1 MARHTLLID
10 ADDTLWENNIFF
22 EKTIDDFITRLE
34 HLGYT
39 REYIRHILNE
49 TERRNIRQHGYGVRS
64 FRRSLEDTYL
74 KLAGNSARREIV
86 KDIEQ
91 MARELENTPPHILDG
106 VPETLA
112 YLAKHHR
119 LILLTKGEPAE
130 QAAKVERS
138 GLQPYFDAIEIVLEK
153 DSGTYG
159 RMIEQFNI
167 VKSHGWM
174 VGNSPRSDINPGAAV
189 GSERRVHSAFG
200 HVGTGKI
207 RTRKRHRETADSF
220 NVPRTPR
227 TFLEIISLLRRRT
240 LPPRARHPQTQV
252 AGENI
257 QLNGRIRR
265 SLAFEA
271 LPRQPQSGWAQDICS
286 FPKISLASVSESE
299 GLLHFRCRFM
309 LCPLGH
315 RKTIR

>member
-74 KLAGNSARREIV
+74 KLAGNSARREMV

-91 MARELENTPPHILDG
+91 MAHELESTPPHILDG

-138 GLQPYFDAIEIVLEK
+138 GLQPHFDAIEIVLEK
-153 DSGTYG
+153 DPGTYG
-159 RMIEQFNI
+159 RMIEQFKI

-174 VGNSPRSDINPGAAV
+174 VGNSPRSDINPALQSGLNAV
-189 GSERRVHSAFG
+189 FIPHSATWELEKSELES
-200 HVGTGKI
+200 GTGKLLI
-207 RTRKRHRETADSF
+207 LSAFRE
-220 NVPRTPR
+220 
-227 TFLEIISLLRRRT
+227 LR
-240 LPPRARHPQTQV
+240 A
-252 AGENI
+252 
-257 QLNGRIRR
+257 
-265 SLAFEA
+265 
-271 LPRQPQSGWAQDICS
+271 
-286 FPKISLASVSESE
+286 
-299 GLLHFRCRFM
+299 HF
-309 LCPLGH
+309 
-315 RKTIR
+315 

>member
-22 EKTIDDFITRLE
+22 EKTIDDFITQLE

-64 FRRSLEDTYL
+64 FRRSLEETYL

-86 KDIEQ
+86 KEIEH
-91 MARELENTPPHILDG
+91 MARELEGTPPHILDG

-138 GLQPYFDAIEIVLEK
+138 GLQSYFDAIEIVLEK
-153 DSGTYG
+153 ESATYERVIG
-159 RMIEQFNI
+159 QFKI

-174 VGNSPRSDINPGAAV
+174 VGNSPRSDINPALQSGLNAV
-189 GSERRVHSAFG
+189 FIPHSATWELEKSELES
-200 HVGTGKI
+200 GTGRLLI
-207 RTRKRHRETADSF
+207 LAAFRE
-220 NVPRTPR
+220 
-227 TFLEIISLLRRRT
+227 LR
-240 LPPRARHPQTQV
+240 A
-252 AGENI
+252 
-257 QLNGRIRR
+257 
-265 SLAFEA
+265 
-271 LPRQPQSGWAQDICS
+271 
-286 FPKISLASVSESE
+286 
-299 GLLHFRCRFM
+299 HF
-309 LCPLGH
+309 
-315 RKTIR
+315 

>member
-91 MARELENTPPHILDG
+91 MARELESTPPHIMDG

-138 GLQPYFDAIEIVLEK
+138 GLQPHFDHIEIVLEK
-153 DSGTYG
+153 DSTTYG
-159 RMIEQFNI
+159 RMIEQFKI

-174 VGNSPRSDINPGAAV
+174 VGNSPRSDINPALQSGLNAV
-189 GSERRVHSAFG
+189 FIPHSATWELEKSELES
-200 HVGTGKI
+200 GTGRLLI
-207 RTRKRHRETADSF
+207 LSAFRE
-220 NVPRTPR
+220 
-227 TFLEIISLLRRRT
+227 LR
-240 LPPRARHPQTQV
+240 
-252 AGENI
+252 G
-257 QLNGRIRR
+257 
-265 SLAFEA
+265 
-271 LPRQPQSGWAQDICS
+271 
-286 FPKISLASVSESE
+286 
-299 GLLHFRCRFM
+299 HF
-309 LCPLGH
+309 
-315 RKTIR
+315 

>member
-22 EKTIDDFITRLE
+22 EKAIDDFISQLE

-86 KDIEQ
+86 KEIERV
-91 MARELENTPPHILDG
+91 ALELEGTPPHIMDG
-106 VPETLA
+106 VPETLV
-112 YLAKHHR
+112 YLSKHHR

-138 GLQPYFDAIEIVLEK
+138 GLQSYFEAIEIVLEK

-159 RMIEQFNI
+159 RIIDQFKI

-174 VGNSPRSDINPGAAV
+174 VGNSPRSDINPALQSGLNAV
-189 GSERRVHSAFG
+189 FIPSFRHL
-200 HVGTGKI
+200 GTGKI
-207 RTRKRHRETADSF
+207 GARERDGEIADPFRISRPARPF
-220 NVPRTPR
+220 LAAATPAVQFVPCALIFAAFRPR
-227 TFLEIISLLRRRT
+227 CYPIRSSEGGCRIASR
-240 LPPRARHPQTQV
+240 LPP
-252 AGENI
+252 
-257 QLNGRIRR
+257 
-265 SLAFEA
+265 
-271 LPRQPQSGWAQDICS
+271 
-286 FPKISLASVSESE
+286 
-299 GLLHFRCRFM
+299 
-309 LCPLGH
+309 
-315 RKTIR
+315 

>member
-1 MARHTLLID
+1 MQGTSMARHTLLID

-22 EKTIDDFITRLE
+22 EKAIDDFISRLE

-39 REYIRHILNE
+39 REYIRHILNA

-74 KLAGNSARREIV
+74 KLAGNSARREMV

-91 MARELENTPPHILDG
+91 MAQELESTPPHILDG

-138 GLQPYFDAIEIVLEK
+138 GLQAHFDAIEIVLEK

-159 RMIEQFNI
+159 RMIEQFKI

-174 VGNSPRSDINPGAAV
+174 VGNSPRSDINPALQSGLNAV
-189 GSERRVHSAFG
+189 FIPHSATWELEKSELESG
-200 HVGTGKI
+200 SGKLLI
-207 RTRKRHRETADSF
+207 LSAFRE
-220 NVPRTPR
+220 
-227 TFLEIISLLRRRT
+227 LR
-240 LPPRARHPQTQV
+240 A
-252 AGENI
+252 
-257 QLNGRIRR
+257 
-265 SLAFEA
+265 
-271 LPRQPQSGWAQDICS
+271 
-286 FPKISLASVSESE
+286 
-299 GLLHFRCRFM
+299 HF
-309 LCPLGH
+309 
-315 RKTIR
+315 

>member
-22 EKTIDDFITRLE
+22 EKAIDDFITRLE

-74 KLAGNSARREIV
+74 KLAGNSAKREMV
-86 KDIEQ
+86 KAIEQ
-91 MARELENTPPHILDG
+91 MAQELEATPPHILDG

-119 LILLTKGEPAE
+119 LIMLTKGEPAE

-138 GLQPYFDAIEIVLEK
+138 GLQAHFDHIEIVLEK
-153 DSGTYG
+153 DSSTYG
-159 RMIEQFNI
+159 RMIEQFKI

-174 VGNSPRSDINPGAAV
+174 VGNSPKSDINPALQSGLNAV
-189 GSERRVHSAFG
+189 FIPHSATWELEKSELESGSGRLLILATFRELRG
-200 HVGTGKI
+200 H
-207 RTRKRHRETADSF
+207 F
-220 NVPRTPR
+220 
-227 TFLEIISLLRRRT
+227 
-240 LPPRARHPQTQV
+240 
-252 AGENI
+252 
-257 QLNGRIRR
+257 
-265 SLAFEA
+265 
-271 LPRQPQSGWAQDICS
+271 
-286 FPKISLASVSESE
+286 
-299 GLLHFRCRFM
+299 
-309 LCPLGH
+309 
-315 RKTIR
+315 